1 MLTKSTRI
9 AAVAVAIIGIAQ
21 PTPHQELNEFRKDD
35 YYAPSNAF
43 REGGAL
49 RPLPVHWL
57 DCSRK
62 FGARDAC
69 TWAW

>member
-1 MLTKSTRI
+1 MLTKSTLI

-21 PTPHQELNEFRKDD
+21 RPPHQELNEFRKGD

-62 FGARDAC
+62 FRPSDTC